1 MAKSMMHGLP
11 RLPPL
16 TLLQQMPLLRKQ
28 TQPPYHQHKVAFQR
42 SPLRMNV
49 KPAHHHDQISYGARQ
64 IKIDRPRGRL
74 PIFLLAPKYLFLR
87 FTLNATYR
95 RAALA
100 AETHT
105 SQGRSILLKILVG
118 LVIALATIA
127 EA

>member
-11 RLPPL
+11 RLLLL
-16 TLLQQMPLLRKQ
+16 TPLQQMLSLRKQ

-42 SPLRMNV
+42 SPLRMNA
-49 KPAHHHDQISYGARQ
+49 KPGRHHDQISYGARQ
-64 IKIDRPRGRL
+64 IKIDRPPGRL

-87 FTLNATYR
+87 FILNATFQ

-105 SQGRSILLKILVG
+105 SQERIILLIILVG
-118 LVIALATIA
+118 LVIMLAKIA
-127 EA
+127 EV